1 MAWEQDLLPLSSL
14 RNYFLPEISSMKI
27 YPHSLIDKL
36 GFEQIRQAA
45 LQLTQSVR
53 SEELLETL
61 KPASDRKRV
70 ELLTKQTAEM
80 LEIISDP
87 DPFPLGEFP
96 EIRDYLSSSR
106 AEGSL
111 IPLPAFVDVLKI
123 CAVSRQV
130 KKFLKARS
138 NEYPELA
145 KVSEGLIPMKE
156 LEKSIKE
163 KVTEYGE
170 LRDDASA
177 ELQSIRRKLNKRKSD
192 LRGTINRAM
201 SKASKDGM
209 TSDEGA
215 TIRNG
220 RMVIPIQAEFKRKIQ
235 GFVHDVSA
243 SGQTVYIEPVEALTL
258 NNEIRQFEAEEQ
270 REIER
275 ILKELTKHV
284 RKNAEFIDQ
293 NTLYLAEIDVIA
305 AKAKLTKKLDGHIP
319 IIAEPNYLSVKDAYN
334 PILRLKNL
342 SIKKEE
348 DREKIVP
355 LFLKLE
361 DDERCLMIT
370 GPNAG
375 GKSVAM
381 KTVGL
386 LSLMMQSGFGVPADP
401 TSELPIFSGIFV
413 DMGDD
418 QSIED
423 DLSTFSSR
431 LQWMRET
438 INHFTPE
445 SLVLI
450 DEAAAGTDPEEGG
463 ALFQSFIEHLLEHKC
478 KVIVTT
484 HHGSLKV
491 FAHEH
496 PKAINGSMEFD
507 QASLSPTY
515 KFKKGIPGS
524 SYAFEIAERMEM
536 DTSVL
541 KRARVLLGEAKNKM
555 ESLIT
560 ELETKSQQAAELK
573 EKYSVLQSKA
583 ESERKKFE
591 NKIQA
596 IEKDKEKI
604 REKALKEAK
613 SIMDSANQRVE
624 RAVQQI
630 VEQNKAD
637 KEEIKEIR
645 KEVDEE
651 KKEIDRSLQEIEEK
665 KEEREVT
672 SDNPPEV
679 GDHVRFKDGNTT
691 GELVEINGKNAVVQ
705 AGGLRL
711 KTKYKNL
718 VKVEQQKKK
727 KKTRARSSIL
737 VGDSNLANEMVKPSL
752 EVRGLRTED
761 ALKEVTQYLDRA
773 VFRNMNQVQIIHGK
787 GDGILRD
794 QIQSYLH
801 TRNDVKHFET
811 APIERGGAGVTI
823 VDLN

>member
-1 MAWEQDLLPLSSL
+1 
-14 RNYFLPEISSMKI
+14 
-27 YPHSLIDKL
+27 
-36 GFEQIRQAA
+36 
-45 LQLTQSVR
+45 
-53 SEELLETL
+53 
-61 KPASDRKRV
+61 
-70 ELLTKQTAEM
+70 
-80 LEIISDP
+80 
-87 DPFPLGEFP
+87 
-96 EIRDYLSSSR
+96 
-106 AEGSL
+106 
-111 IPLPAFVDVLKI
+111 
-123 CAVSRQV
+123 
-130 KKFLKARS
+130 
-138 NEYPELA
+138 
-145 KVSEGLIPMKE
+145 
-156 LEKSIKE
+156 
-163 KVTEYGE
+163 
-170 LRDDASA
+170 
-177 ELQSIRRKLNKRKSD
+177 
-192 LRGTINRAM
+192 M
-201 SKASKDGM
+201 SKAAKDGM

-220 RMVIPIQAEFKRKIQ
+220 RMVIPIQAEFKRKVQ
-235 GFVHDVSA
+235 GFVHDVSS
-243 SGQTVYIEPVEALTL
+243 SGQTVYIEPVEALNM

-275 ILKELTKHV
+275 ILRELTKHV
-284 RKNAEFIDQ
+284 RQNRDYIDQ

-305 AKAKLTKKLDGHIP
+305 AKAKLTQKLEGLIP
-319 IIAEPNYLSVKDAYN
+319 IIADKNYLSVKEAYN

-342 SIKKEE
+342 NIRKEK
-348 DREKIVP
+348 DREKIIP
-355 LFLKLE
+355 LYLKME
-361 DDERCLMIT
+361 EGERCLMIT

-386 LSLMMQSGFGVPADP
+386 LSLMIQSGFGVPADP

-438 INHFTPE
+438 VNEFETG
-445 SLVLI
+445 SLILI

-463 ALFQSFIEHLLEHKC
+463 ALFQSFIEKMLEQDC

-496 PKAINGSMEFD
+496 PKAVNGSMEFD

-524 SYAFEIAERMEM
+524 SYAFEIAQRMKLDEN
-536 DTSVL
+536 VL
-541 KRARVLLGEAKNKM
+541 KRSKVILGKAKNKM

-573 EKYSVLQSKA
+573 EKYTNLQAKA

-624 RAVQQI
+624 QAVQQI

-645 KEVDEE
+645 KEVDQE

-665 KEEREVT
+665 KEEREQV
-672 SDNPPEV
+672 SDDPPKK

-691 GELVEINGKNAVVQ
+691 GELVEVNGKNAMVQ
-705 AGGLRL
+705 ADGLRL

-718 VKVEQQKKK
+718 VKVEKTKQNKKA
-727 KKTRARSSIL
+727 RARSSII
-737 VGDSNLANEMVKPSL
+737 VGDSNLTTEMVKPSL
-752 EVRGLRTED
+752 DLRGYRTED
-761 ALKEVTQYLDRA
+761 ALHEVTQYIDRA
-773 VFRNMNQVQIIHGK
+773 VFRNMNQVEIVHGK
-787 GDGILRD
+787 GDGILRS
-794 QIQSYLH
+794 QIQSYLN
-801 TRNDVKHFET
+801 TRNDVKSVEN
-811 APIERGGAGVTI
+811 APIERGGSGCTI
-823 VDLN
+823 VVLK

>member
-1 MAWEQDLLPLSSL
+1 
-14 RNYFLPEISSMKI
+14 MKI
-27 YPHSLIDKL
+27 YPKSLLDKL

-45 LQLTQSVR
+45 LERTQSIR
-53 SEELLETL
+53 SEELLETIQ
-61 KPASDRKRV
+61 PSSDKKRV
-70 ELLTKQTAEM
+70 ELLTQQTSEM
-80 LEIISDP
+80 LDILVDP
-87 DPFPLGEFP
+87 DPFPLREFP
-96 EIRDYLSSSR
+96 EVRDYLSASK

-111 IPLPAFVDVLKI
+111 IPLPAFVDILKI
-123 CAVSRQV
+123 CAISRNV
-130 KKFLKARS
+130 KNFLKHRS
-138 NEYPELA
+138 NEYPQLA

-156 LEKSIKE
+156 MENSIKE
-163 KVTEYGE
+163 KVTEHGE
-170 LRDDASA
+170 LRDDAST

-201 SKASKDGM
+201 SKAAKDGM

-220 RMVIPIQAEFKRKIQ
+220 RMVIPIQAEFKRKVQ
-235 GFVHDVSA
+235 GFVHDVSS
-243 SGQTVYIEPVEALTL
+243 SGQTVYIEPVEALNM

-275 ILKELTKHV
+275 ILRELTKHV
-284 RKNAEFIDQ
+284 RQNRDYIDQ

-305 AKAKLTKKLDGHIP
+305 AKAKLTQKLEGLIP
-319 IIAEPNYLSVKDAYN
+319 IIADKNYLSVKEAYN

-342 SIKKEE
+342 NIRKEK
-348 DREKIVP
+348 DREKIIP
-355 LFLKLE
+355 LYLKME
-361 DDERCLMIT
+361 EGERCLMIT

-386 LSLMMQSGFGVPADP
+386 LSLMIQSGFGVPADP

-438 INHFTPE
+438 VNEFETG
-445 SLVLI
+445 SLILI

-463 ALFQSFIEHLLEHKC
+463 ALFQSFIEKMLEQDC

-496 PKAINGSMEFD
+496 PKAVNGSMEFD

-524 SYAFEIAERMEM
+524 SYAFEIAQRMKLDEN
-536 DTSVL
+536 VL
-541 KRARVLLGEAKNKM
+541 KRSKVILGKAKNKM

-573 EKYSVLQSKA
+573 EKYTNLQAKA

-624 RAVQQI
+624 QAVQQI

-645 KEVDEE
+645 KEVDQE

-665 KEEREVT
+665 KEEREQV
-672 SDNPPEV
+672 SDDPPKK

-691 GELVEINGKNAVVQ
+691 GELVEVNGKNAMVQ
-705 AGGLRL
+705 ADGLRL

-718 VKVEQQKKK
+718 VKVEKTKQNKKA
-727 KKTRARSSIL
+727 RARSSII
-737 VGDSNLANEMVKPSL
+737 VGDSNLTTEMVKPSL
-752 EVRGLRTED
+752 DLRGYRTED
-761 ALKEVTQYLDRA
+761 ALHEVTQYIDRA
-773 VFRNMNQVQIIHGK
+773 VFRNMNQVEIVHGK
-787 GDGILRD
+787 GDGILRS
-794 QIQSYLH
+794 QIQSYLN
-801 TRNDVKHFET
+801 TRNDVKSVEN
-811 APIERGGAGVTI
+811 APIERGGSGCTI
-823 VDLN
+823 VELK

>member
-1 MAWEQDLLPLSSL
+1 
-14 RNYFLPEISSMKI
+14 MKI
-27 YPHSLIDKL
+27 YPKSLLDKL
-36 GFEQIRQAA
+36 GYEQIRRAA
-45 LQLTQSVR
+45 LELTQSVR

-61 KPASDRKRV
+61 QPSSDRKRV
-70 ELLTKQTAEM
+70 ELLTRQTAEM
-80 LEIISDP
+80 LEILANP
-87 DPFPLGEFP
+87 DPFPLYEFP
-96 EIRDYLSSSR
+96 EVRDYLSASK

-111 IPLPAFVDVLKI
+111 IPLPAFVDILKI
-123 CAVSRQV
+123 CAISRNV
-130 KKFLKARS
+130 KKFLKHRS
-138 NEYPELA
+138 DEYPQLT

-156 LEKSIKE
+156 LEKHVRE
-163 KVTEYGE
+163 KVTEHGE
-170 LRDDASA
+170 LRDDASP

-209 TSDEGA
+209 TSDEGP

-220 RMVIPIQAEFKRKIQ
+220 RMVIPIQAEFKRKVQ
-235 GFVHDVSA
+235 GFVHDVSS
-243 SGQTVYIEPVEALTL
+243 SGQTVYIEPVEALNM

-275 ILKELTKHV
+275 ILRELTRHV
-284 RKNAEFIDQ
+284 RQNREYIDQ

-305 AKAKLTKKLDGHIP
+305 AKAKLTQKLEGEIP
-319 IIAEPNYLSVKDAYN
+319 IIAEKNYLSVKEAYN

-342 SIKKEE
+342 SIRKEE
-348 DREKIVP
+348 DREKIIP
-355 LFLKLE
+355 LFLKME
-361 DDERCLMIT
+361 EDERCLMVT

-401 TSELPIFSGIFV
+401 TSELPVFSGLFV

-438 INHFTPE
+438 VKQFE
-445 SLVLI
+445 AGCLVLI

-463 ALFQSFIEHLLEHKC
+463 ALFQSFIERMLEQDC

-496 PKAINGSMEFD
+496 PMAVNGSMEFD
-507 QASLSPTY
+507 QATLSPTY

-524 SYAFEIAERMEM
+524 SYAFEIAQRMQLDEN
-536 DTSVL
+536 VL
-541 KRARVLLGEAKNKM
+541 KRAKVILGKAKNKM

-560 ELETKSQQAAELK
+560 ELETKTQQAADLK
-573 EKYSVLQSKA
+573 EKYTSLQAKA

-613 SIMDSANQRVE
+613 AIMDSANQRVE

-637 KEEIKEIR
+637 KAEIKEIR
-645 KEVDEE
+645 KDVEEE

-665 KEEREVT
+665 KEEREQT
-672 SDNPPEV
+672 TDDPPKV
-679 GDHVRFKDGNTT
+679 SDHVRFKDGNTT

-718 VKVEQQKKK
+718 VKVEKKPKKK
-727 KKTRARSSIL
+727 KQKARSSII
-737 VGDSNLANEMVKPSL
+737 VGDSDLKNAMVKPSI
-752 EVRGLRTED
+752 EVRGMRTQD
-761 ALKEVTQYLDRA
+761 ALHEVTQYIDRA
-773 VFRNMNQVQIIHGK
+773 VFRNMNQVEIIHGK
-787 GDGILRD
+787 GDGILRS
-794 QIQSYLH
+794 QIQSYLN
-801 TRNDVKHFET
+801 TRNDVKSVET

-823 VDLN
+823 VELK

>member
-1 MAWEQDLLPLSSL
+1 
-14 RNYFLPEISSMKI
+14 MKI
-27 YPHSLIDKL
+27 YPDSLLDKL
-36 GFEQIRQAA
+36 GFEHIRIAA
-45 LQLTQSVR
+45 LELTQSVR

-61 KPASDRKRV
+61 RPTSDPKRV
-70 ELLTKQTAEM
+70 ELLTGQTSEM
-80 LEIISDP
+80 LQILEAP
-87 DPFPLGEFP
+87 DPFPLGEVP
-96 EIRDYLSSSR
+96 EIRDYLSASK

-111 IPLPAFVDVLKI
+111 IPLPAFVDILKI
-123 CAVSRQV
+123 CAVTRRVKSFIRQRD
-130 KKFLKARS
+130 KDH
-138 NEYPELA
+138 PELT
-145 KVSEGLIPMKE
+145 KVSEGLIPMKD

-163 KVTEYGE
+163 KVTDHGE
-170 LRDDASA
+170 LRDDASP

-220 RMVIPIQAEFKRKIQ
+220 RMVIPIQAEFKRKVQ
-235 GFVHDVSA
+235 GFVHDVSS
-243 SGQTVYIEPVEALTL
+243 SGQTVYIEPVEALNM

-275 ILKELTKHV
+275 ILRELTNHV
-284 RKNAEFIDQ
+284 RKNRDYIDQ
-293 NTLYLAEIDVIA
+293 NTLFLAKIDVIA
-305 AKAKLTKKLDGHIP
+305 AKAKLTNKLEGQIP
-319 IIAEPNYLSVKDAYN
+319 ILAKKNYLSVKEAYN

-342 SIKKEE
+342 NVRKKE
-348 DREKIVP
+348 DRETIIP
-355 LFLKLE
+355 LFLKME
-361 DDERCLMIT
+361 EDERCLMIT

-386 LSLMMQSGFGVPADP
+386 LSLMIQSGFGVPADP
-401 TSELPIFSGIFV
+401 TSELPIFSGLFV

-438 INHFTPE
+438 IKKFE
-445 SLVLI
+445 AGSLVLI

-463 ALFQSFIEHLLEHKC
+463 ALFQSFIERMLEQDC

-496 PKAINGSMEFD
+496 SMAVNGSMEFD
-507 QASLSPTY
+507 QATLSPTY
-515 KFKKGIPGS
+515 RFKKGIPGS
-524 SYAFEIAERMEM
+524 SYAFEIAQRMQL
-536 DTSVL
+536 DKNVL
-541 KRARVLLGEAKNKM
+541 KRSRILLGEAKNKM

-573 EKYSVLQSKA
+573 EKYTSLQAKA

-624 RAVQQI
+624 QAVQRI

-637 KEEIKEIR
+637 KDEIKEIR
-645 KEVDEE
+645 KEVDQE
-651 KKEIDRSLQEIEEK
+651 KKDIDRSLQEIEEK
-665 KEEREVT
+665 KEEREQVT
-672 SDNPPEV
+672 DDPPKT
-679 GDHVRFKDGNTT
+679 GDHVRFKDGHTT
-691 GELVEINGKNAVVQ
+691 GELVEVNGKNAVVQ

-718 VKVEQQKKK
+718 VKVEQPKKK
-727 KKTRARSSIL
+727 KKSKARSSII
-737 VGDSNLANEMVKPSL
+737 VGDSDLTKGLVKPSL
-752 EVRGLRTED
+752 EVRGMRTED
-761 ALKEVTQYLDRA
+761 ALHEVTQYIDRA
-773 VFRNMNQVQIIHGK
+773 VFRNMNQVEIIHGK
-787 GDGILRD
+787 GDGILRS
-794 QIQSYLH
+794 QIQSYLN
-801 TRNDVKHFET
+801 TRNDVKRVET

-823 VDLN
+823 VELK

>member
-1 MAWEQDLLPLSSL
+1 
-14 RNYFLPEISSMKI
+14 MKI
-27 YPHSLIDKL
+27 YPKSLLDKL
-36 GFEQIRQAA
+36 GYEQIRRAA
-45 LQLTQSVR
+45 LELTQSVR

-61 KPASDRKRV
+61 QPSSDRKRV
-70 ELLTKQTAEM
+70 ELLTQQTAEM
-80 LEIISDP
+80 LDILANP
-87 DPFPLGEFP
+87 DPFPMYEFP
-96 EIRDYLSSSR
+96 EVRDYLSASK

-111 IPLPAFVDVLKI
+111 IPLPAFVDILKI
-123 CAVSRQV
+123 CAISRNV
-130 KKFLKARS
+130 KKFLKHRS
-138 NEYPELA
+138 DEYPQLA

-156 LEKSIKE
+156 LEKHVRE
-163 KVTEYGE
+163 KVTEHGE
-170 LRDDASA
+170 LRDDASP

-209 TSDEGA
+209 TSDEGP

-220 RMVIPIQAEFKRKIQ
+220 RMVIPIQAEFKRKVQ
-235 GFVHDVSA
+235 GFVHDVSS
-243 SGQTVYIEPVEALTL
+243 SGQTVYIEPVEALNM

-275 ILKELTKHV
+275 ILRELTKHV
-284 RKNAEFIDQ
+284 RQNREYIDQ

-305 AKAKLTKKLDGHIP
+305 AKAKLTQKLQGGIP
-319 IIAEPNYLSVKDAYN
+319 IIAEKNYLSVKEAYN

-342 SIKKEE
+342 NIRKEE
-348 DREKIVP
+348 DREKIIP
-355 LFLKLE
+355 LFLKME
-361 DDERCLMIT
+361 EDERCLMIT

-401 TSELPIFSGIFV
+401 TSELPVFSGLFV

-438 INHFTPE
+438 VKQFE
-445 SLVLI
+445 AGCLVLI

-463 ALFQSFIEHLLEHKC
+463 ALFQSFIERMLEQDC

-496 PKAINGSMEFD
+496 PMAVNGSMEFD
-507 QASLSPTY
+507 QATLSPTY

-524 SYAFEIAERMEM
+524 SYAFEIAQRMEL
-536 DTSVL
+536 DEGVL
-541 KRARVLLGEAKNKM
+541 KRAKVILGKAKNKM

-560 ELETKSQQAAELK
+560 ELETKTQQAADLK
-573 EKYSVLQSKA
+573 EKYTSLQSKA

-613 SIMDSANQRVE
+613 AIMDSANQRVE

-637 KEEIKEIR
+637 KAEIKEIR
-645 KEVDEE
+645 KDVEEE
-651 KKEIDRSLQEIEEK
+651 KKEIDRSLQEIEEQ
-665 KEEREVT
+665 KEQREQT
-672 SDNPPEV
+672 TNDPPKV

-718 VKVEQQKKK
+718 VKVEKKPKKK
-727 KKTRARSSIL
+727 KQKARSSII
-737 VGDSNLANEMVKPSL
+737 VGDSDLKNAMVKPSI
-752 EVRGLRTED
+752 EVRGMRTQD
-761 ALKEVTQYLDRA
+761 ALHEVTQYIDRA
-773 VFRNMNQVQIIHGK
+773 VFRNMNQVEIIHGK
-787 GDGILRD
+787 GDGILRS
-794 QIQSYLH
+794 QIQSYLN
-801 TRNDVKHFET
+801 TRKDVKSVET

-823 VDLN
+823 VELK

>member
-1 MAWEQDLLPLSSL
+1 
-14 RNYFLPEISSMKI
+14 MKL
-27 YPHSLIDKL
+27 YPHTLLEKL
-36 GFEQIRQAA
+36 GFDQIRQAT
-45 LQLTQSVR
+45 LELTQSVR
-53 SEELLETL
+53 SEEMMESLTPSSN
-61 KPASDRKRV
+61 KKRV
-70 ELLTKQTAEM
+70 ELLTEQTREM
-80 LEIISDP
+80 LEVIASA

-96 EIRDYLSSSR
+96 EVRDYLGAAK
-106 AEGSL
+106 AEGSI
-111 IPLPAFVDVLKI
+111 IPLPAFVDILKI
-123 CAVSRQV
+123 SSMSRQV
-130 KKFLKARS
+130 KSFFKART
-138 NEYPELA
+138 EQLPRMA
-145 KVSEGLIPMKE
+145 KLSEGLIPMKE

-163 KVTEYGE
+163 KVTEHGE
-170 LRDDASA
+170 LRDDASP
-177 ELQSIRRKLNKRKSD
+177 ELRAIRKKLNKRKSD
-192 LRGTINRAM
+192 LRTTINRSM
-201 SKASKDGM
+201 KDASKDGM
-209 TSDEGA
+209 ASDEGP

-243 SGQTVYIEPVEALTL
+243 SGQTVYIEPVEALNL

-275 ILKELTKHV
+275 ILKALTQHV
-284 RKNAEFIDQ
+284 NTNSGYIEQ
-293 NTLYLAEIDVIA
+293 NLSCLAEIDVIF
-305 AKAKLTKKLDGHIP
+305 AKAKLTQKLDGEIP
-319 IIAEPNYLSVKDAYN
+319 IIAKNQYLSVKEAYN

-342 SIKKEE
+342 SVKKKE
-348 DREKIVP
+348 DREEIIP
-355 LFLKLE
+355 LYLRLE
-361 DDERCLMIT
+361 EDEQCLMIT

-386 LSLMMQSGFGVPADP
+386 LALMIQSGYGVPADP
-401 TSELPIFSGIFV
+401 TSEIPIFSGLFV
-413 DMGDD
+413 DLGDD
-418 QSIED
+418 QSIEN

-431 LQWMRET
+431 LKWMRET
-438 INHFTPE
+438 IEEFEPG

-463 ALFQSFIEHLLEHKC
+463 ALFQSFIEKLLDRNGKI
-478 KVIVTT
+478 IVTT

-496 PKAINGSMEFD
+496 PKAVNGSMEFD
-507 QASLSPTY
+507 QSTLSPTY

-524 SYAFEIAERMEM
+524 SYAFEIAQRMNLDDE
-536 DTSVL
+536 VL
-541 KRARVLLGEAKNKM
+541 SRSRVLLGEAKDKM

-573 EKYSVLQSKA
+573 EKYARLQSKA
-583 ESERKKFE
+583 ESERKKYE

-624 RAVQQI
+624 QAVQKI

-637 KEEIKEIR
+637 KDEIKEIR
-645 KEVDEE
+645 KEVDQE
-651 KKEIDRSLQEIEEK
+651 KKEIDRSLEEIEDK
-665 KEEREVT
+665 KEEREHT
-672 SDNPPEV
+672 TDDPPQK

-718 VKVEQQKKK
+718 VKVEKKQKKK
-727 KKTRARSSIL
+727 SKARSSIM
-737 VGDSNLANEMVKPSL
+737 VGDNSLTTEMVKPSI
-752 EVRGLRTED
+752 EVRGMRTED
-761 ALKEVTQYLDRA
+761 ALHEVTQYIDRA
-773 VFRNMNQVQIIHGK
+773 VYRNMNQVEIIHGK
-787 GDGILRD
+787 GDGILRS
-794 QIQSYLH
+794 QIQSYLN
-801 TRNDVKHFET
+801 TRNDVKSVQT
-811 APIERGGAGVTI
+811 APIERGGAGCTV
-823 VDLN
+823 VELK

>member
-1 MAWEQDLLPLSSL
+1 MKFYPNSLL
-14 RNYFLPEISSMKI
+14 
-27 YPHSLIDKL
+27 DKL
-36 GFEQIRQAA
+36 GFEQIRQAT
-45 LQLTQSVR
+45 LELTQSVR
-53 SEELLETL
+53 SEELLESL
-61 KPASDRKRV
+61 RPSSDRKKV
-70 ELLTKQTAEM
+70 ELLTRQTAEM

-96 EIRDYLSSSR
+96 EVRDYISASK

-111 IPLPAFVDVLKI
+111 IPLPAFIDVLKI
-123 CAVSRQV
+123 CSISRQV

-138 NEYPELA
+138 KEYPELT

-170 LRDDASA
+170 LRDDASS
-177 ELQSIRRKLNKRKSD
+177 ELQAIRRKLNKRKGD

-258 NNEIRQFEAEEQ
+258 NNEIRQFEAEEK

-284 RKNAEFIDQ
+284 RQNADYIDQ
-293 NTLYLAEIDVIA
+293 NTLYLAEIDVIT
-305 AKAKLTKKLDGHIP
+305 AKAKLTKKLDGQIP
-319 IIAEPNYLSVKDAYN
+319 IIAEPGYLSVKEAYN
-334 PILRLKNL
+334 PILHLKNL
-342 SIKKEE
+342 SIKKKE
-348 DREKIVP
+348 DRETIIP

-361 DDERCLMIT
+361 DEERCLMIT

-386 LSLMMQSGFGVPADP
+386 LSIMMQSGFGVPADP

-438 INHFTPE
+438 IHQFETG

-463 ALFQSFIEHLLEHKC
+463 ALFQSFIEHLLEHEC

-524 SYAFEIAERMEM
+524 SYAFEISERMNI
-536 DTSVL
+536 DKSVL

-573 EKYSVLQSKA
+573 EKYSTLQSKA

-613 SIMDSANQRVE
+613 AIMDSANQRVE

-645 KEVDEE
+645 KEVADE
-651 KKEIDRSLQEIEEK
+651 KKEIDQSLQEIEEK

-672 SDNPPEV
+672 SKNPPEL

-691 GELVEINGKNAVVQ
+691 GELAEINGKNAVVQ

-718 VKVEQQKKK
+718 VKVEQQNKKK
-727 KKTRARSSIL
+727 KKARARSSIL

-752 EVRGLRTED
+752 DVRGLRTED
-761 ALKEVTQYLDRA
+761 ALKEVTQYIDRA

-801 TRNDVKHFET
+801 TRNDIKHFET

-823 VDLN
+823 VELK

>member
-1 MAWEQDLLPLSSL
+1 
-14 RNYFLPEISSMKI
+14 MKI
-27 YPHSLIDKL
+27 YPKSLLDKL
-36 GFEQIRQAA
+36 GFQQIREAA
-45 LQLTQSVR
+45 LELTQSLR

-61 KPASDRKRV
+61 QPTSDRKRV
-70 ELLTKQTAEM
+70 ELLTQQTAEM
-80 LEIISDP
+80 LDVLANP
-87 DPFPLGEFP
+87 DPFPLREFP
-96 EIRDYLSSSR
+96 EVRDYLSTSK

-111 IPLPAFVDVLKI
+111 IPLPAFVDILKI
-123 CAVSRQV
+123 CAISRNV
-130 KKFLKARS
+130 KKFLKHRS
-138 NEYPELA
+138 DEYPQLA

-156 LEKSIKE
+156 LEKHVRE
-163 KVTEYGE
+163 KVTEHGE
-170 LRDDASA
+170 LRDDASP

-209 TSDEGA
+209 TSDEGP

-220 RMVIPIQAEFKRKIQ
+220 RMVIPIQAEFKRKVQ
-235 GFVHDVSA
+235 GFVHDVSS
-243 SGQTVYIEPVEALTL
+243 SGQTVYIEPVEALNM

-275 ILKELTKHV
+275 ILRELTKHV
-284 RKNAEFIDQ
+284 RQNREYIDQ
-293 NTLYLAEIDVIA
+293 NTLYLAELDVIA
-305 AKAKLTKKLDGHIP
+305 AKSKLTQKLNGHIP
-319 IIAEPNYLSVKDAYN
+319 ILAEKNYLSVKEAYN

-342 SIKKEE
+342 GIRKEE
-348 DREKIVP
+348 NREKIIP
-355 LFLKLE
+355 LFLKM
-361 DDERCLMIT
+361 DKDERCLMIT

-386 LSLMMQSGFGVPADP
+386 LCLMVQSGFGVPADP
-401 TSELPIFSGIFV
+401 TSELPVFSGLFV

-438 INHFTPE
+438 VKQFE
-445 SLVLI
+445 SGSLVLI

-463 ALFQSFIEHLLEHKC
+463 ALFQSFIERMLQQDC

-496 PKAINGSMEFD
+496 EMAVNGSMEFD
-507 QASLSPTY
+507 QATLSPTY

-524 SYAFEIAERMEM
+524 SYAFEIAQRMKLDEN
-536 DTSVL
+536 VL
-541 KRARVLLGEAKNKM
+541 KRAKVILGKAKNKM

-560 ELETKSQQAAELK
+560 ELETKTQQAADLK
-573 EKYSVLQSKA
+573 EKYTSLQSKA

-624 RAVQQI
+624 KAVQQI

-637 KEEIKEIR
+637 KDEIKEIR
-645 KEVDEE
+645 KDVEEE

-665 KEEREVT
+665 KEEREQKT
-672 SDNPPEV
+672 DDPPKK

-691 GELVEINGKNAVVQ
+691 GELAEINGKNAVVQ

-718 VKVEQQKKK
+718 VKVEKKKEKKK
-727 KKTRARSSIL
+727 KARSSIM
-737 VGDSNLANEMVKPSL
+737 VGDNSLTTEMVKPSI
-752 EVRGLRTED
+752 EVRGMRNED
-761 ALKEVTQYLDRA
+761 ALHEVTQYIDRA
-773 VFRNMNQVQIIHGK
+773 VFRNMNQVEIIHGK
-787 GDGILRD
+787 GDGILRS
-794 QIQSYLH
+794 QIQSYLN
-801 TRNDVKHFET
+801 TRNDVKSVKT
-811 APIERGGAGVTI
+811 APIERGGAGCTV
-823 VDLN
+823 VELK

>member
-1 MAWEQDLLPLSSL
+1 MKLYPNSLL
-14 RNYFLPEISSMKI
+14 
-27 YPHSLIDKL
+27 DKL
-36 GFEQIRQAA
+36 GFEHIRQAT
-45 LQLTQSVR
+45 LELTQSVR
-53 SEELLETL
+53 SEELMETL
-61 KPASDRKRV
+61 KPSSNLQRV
-70 ELLTKQTAEM
+70 QLLTGQTAEM
-80 LEIISDP
+80 LEIIADP
-87 DPFPLGEFP
+87 DPFPLREFP
-96 EIRDYLSSSR
+96 EVRDYLSQSK

-123 CAVSRQV
+123 CSASRQV
-130 KKFLKARS
+130 KKFLKAR
-138 NEYPELA
+138 EDTYPRLL

-156 LEKSIKE
+156 LEKNIKE

-170 LRDDASA
+170 LRDDASP

-201 SKASKDGM
+201 NKASKDGM

-220 RMVIPIQAEFKRKIQ
+220 RMVIPIQAEFKRKFQ

-243 SGQTVYIEPVEALTL
+243 SGQTVYIEPVEALNM

-275 ILKELTKHV
+275 ILKELTRHV
-284 RKNAEFIDQ
+284 RQNAEYIDQ
-293 NTLYLAEIDVIA
+293 NTLCLAELDVIA
-305 AKAKLTKKLDGHIP
+305 AKAKLTKKLEGQIP
-319 IIAEPNYLSVKDAYN
+319 IIAEKNYLSVKEAYN

-342 SIKKEE
+342 SIRKKEN
-348 DREKIVP
+348 REKIIP
-355 LFLKLE
+355 LFMKLE
-361 DDERCLMIT
+361 EDERCLMIT

-386 LSLMMQSGFGVPADP
+386 LSMMMQSGFGVPANP
-401 TSELPIFSGIFV
+401 TSELPIFSGIYV

-438 INHFTPE
+438 VKQFEPG

-463 ALFQSFIEHLLEHKC
+463 ALFQSFIERMLEQDC

-496 PKAINGSMEFD
+496 PLAVNGSMEFD
-507 QASLSPTY
+507 QSSLSPTY

-524 SYAFEIAERMEM
+524 SYAFEIAQRMNLNEE
-536 DTSVL
+536 VL
-541 KRARVLLGEAKNKM
+541 KRARVLLGEAKNRM

-573 EKYSVLQSKA
+573 EKYTSLQAKA

-637 KEEIKEIR
+637 KDEIKEIR
-645 KEVDEE
+645 KEVDQE

-665 KEEREVT
+665 KEERKQVT
-672 SDNPPEV
+672 DDPPKK

-718 VKVEQQKKK
+718 VKVEQPKKEK
-727 KKTRARSSIL
+727 KSKARSSII
-737 VGDSNLANEMVKPSL
+737 VGDSNLTNEMVKPSL
-752 EVRGLRTED
+752 EVRGMRTED
-761 ALKEVTQYLDRA
+761 ALHEVTQYIDRA
-773 VFRNMNQVQIIHGK
+773 VFRNMNQVEIIHGK
-787 GDGILRD
+787 GDGILRS
-794 QIQSYLH
+794 QIQSYLN
-801 TRNDVKHFET
+801 TRKDVKNVET
-811 APIERGGAGVTI
+811 APIERGGAGCTI
-823 VDLN
+823 VELK